1 MFVIAFTSKEVSKA
15 FSHFIPSFLNKNILI
30 GTSIIKVI
38 IKIIKKYIIKY
49 GLINSISCELTQG
62 NQKTPSQPPFN
73 INDNTNP
80 RSPLTRFEIV
90 NLQKSPPNLYCR
102 FSKKKKLLVIIL
114 L

>member
-1 MFVIAFTSKEVSKA
+1 MFVIAFTSKEVSKV

-38 IKIIKKYIIKY
+38 IKIIKKYIKKYIIKY

-62 NQKTPSQPPFN
+62 NQKAPSQPPFK

-80 RSPLTRFEIV
+80 RTPLTRFEII

-102 FSKKKKLLVIIL
+102 FSKK
-114 L
+114 